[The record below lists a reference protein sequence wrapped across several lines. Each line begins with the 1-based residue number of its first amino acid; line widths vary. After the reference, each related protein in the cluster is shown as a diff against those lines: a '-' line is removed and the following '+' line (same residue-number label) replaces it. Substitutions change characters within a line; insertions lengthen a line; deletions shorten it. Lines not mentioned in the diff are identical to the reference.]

1 MPGLESPGELTPD
14 RFFYKGEIM
23 DYYETKQVRSLGL
36 VELWIWLTGKV
47 VKYGVLLVICHLIL
61 KVIK

>member
-1 MPGLESPGELTPD
+1 
-14 RFFYKGEIM
+14 M
-23 DYYETKQVRSLGL
+23 DYYETKRVRSLEL